1 MKTIELRDVKRG
13 EFLKRRTDSIKIYR
27 RGEYDREYGKY
38 RCDDLADCSRDILL
52 DGGTVVFIGFTY

>member
-38 RCDDLADCSRDILL
+38 RCDYLADCSRDILL
-52 DGGTVVFIGFTY
+52 DCGTVVFIGFTY